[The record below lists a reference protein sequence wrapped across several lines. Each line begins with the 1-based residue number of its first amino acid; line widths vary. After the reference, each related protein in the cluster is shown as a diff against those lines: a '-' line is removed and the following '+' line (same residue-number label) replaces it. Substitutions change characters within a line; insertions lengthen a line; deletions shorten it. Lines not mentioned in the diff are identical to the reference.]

1 MCSAAKLFVVL
12 RQNLEKNPRSAW
24 WIVFVYARGSDLV
37 SLGNCEMF
45 LDFDLS
51 FFVVGTEE
59 VANHWLRD
67 PEVSFQGPETV
78 NPLCSLWCVSRMSS
92 LCHTSAV
99 LVFFMALTVG
109 VGAQQSNE
117 RSCDVIG
124 DESSESQME
133 RALLKKL
140 EPLSQMRYGII
151 PCRPRYNTLQA
162 SGLHSTYP

>member
-1 MCSAAKLFVVL
+1 
-12 RQNLEKNPRSAW
+12 
-24 WIVFVYARGSDLV
+24 
-37 SLGNCEMF
+37 
-45 LDFDLS
+45 
-51 FFVVGTEE
+51 
-59 VANHWLRD
+59 
-67 PEVSFQGPETV
+67 
-78 NPLCSLWCVSRMSS
+78 
-92 LCHTSAV
+92 
-99 LVFFMALTVG
+99 MALTVG